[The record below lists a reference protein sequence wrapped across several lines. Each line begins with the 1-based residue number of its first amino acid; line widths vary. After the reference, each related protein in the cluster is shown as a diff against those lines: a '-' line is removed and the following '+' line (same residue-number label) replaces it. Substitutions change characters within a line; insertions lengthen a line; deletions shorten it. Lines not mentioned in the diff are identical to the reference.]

1 MRFQVQVHVSLRPSV
16 LDPAG
21 AAVEASL
28 HQLGYEQV
36 RHVRIGK
43 FIEMSLEAEA
53 EAEAQIQADQIC
65 QDLLAN
71 PVIETYTVQVV
82 ALDPNAS
89 PSKPQPLETHP

>member
-28 HQLGYEQV
+28 HQLGHEQV
-36 RHVRIGK
+36 RQVRIGK

-53 EAEAQIQADQIC
+53 EPEARAQADQIC
-65 QDLLAN
+65 QQLLAN
-71 PVIETYTVQVV
+71 PVIETYSIQV
-82 ALDPNAS
+82 AAPDAS
-89 PSKPQPLETHP
+89 FSEPQPLERYPR